1 MKFPILR
8 PSSIR
13 LRERV
18 LRLMAESRIHQAE
31 EKLRK
36 EQLKETRDRKL
47 ATLIGKQISCWYA
60 DIID

>member
-1 MKFPILR
+1 
-8 PSSIR
+8 
-13 LRERV
+13 
-18 LRLMAESRIHQAE
+18 MAESRIHQAE

-47 ATLIGKQISCWYA
+47 ATLIGKQLSCWYA